1 MIKEKYRAKVRK
13 EADDEKKQKAELER
27 AKIEALKARGSEHSA
42 NSARGGGGKNPM
54 DEGEQEAFNLDP
66 KKQKKRKVVR

>member
-1 MIKEKYRAKVRK
+1 
-13 EADDEKKQKAELER
+13 
-27 AKIEALKARGSEHSA
+27 LKARGSEHSA